1 MNRDTFV
8 KWLNRY
14 AEARIDMYFLST
26 RNESYEEP
34 KRVAQ
39 KAKQKLLKFHKDW
52 YRPFIATVVGP
63 PVGRHF
69 EVQVIDDIMPSKD
82 K

>member
-34 KRVAQ
+34 KRIAQ
-39 KAKQKLLKFHKDW
+39 KAKQKLLEFHAEHYPKKT
-52 YRPFIATVVGP
+52 IASLTDQG
-63 PVGRHF
+63 
-69 EVQVIDDIMPSKD
+69 I
-82 K
+82 